1 MPLTIALAAT
11 LQLALAALFLVIPV
25 TVWFT
30 GAAAQRAAEAEVAAQ
45 GHPPEVLARHG
56 IRFEEERWEF
66 GFALSIGALLTALAS
81 LTLAAHGGA
90 RLASW
95 IAEPLIFLV
104 VGFITAGQVFA
115 VKYTEAAFK
124 RSEDPAARTVDA
136 KAVIAAA
143 NSGFPRWLRA
153 LVLVRFP
160 LATLGSL
167 LVVALLATP
176 SAAAY
181 FG

>member
-1 MPLTIALAAT
+1 MPLTVSLAVALQLLLAAC
-11 LQLALAALFLVIPV
+11 FLVIPV

-30 GAAAQRAAEAEVAAQ
+30 GAAAQRAAEAEVVRQ
-45 GHPPEVLARHG
+45 GHGADVLARHG
-56 IRFEEERWEF
+56 IRFKEERWEF
-66 GFALSIGALLTALAS
+66 ALALSIGALLVTLAS
-81 LTLAAHGGA
+81 LTLAAHDSA

-95 IAEPLIFLV
+95 IAEPLVFLV

-115 VKYTEAAFK
+115 VKYTEAAFR
-124 RSEDPAARTVDA
+124 RSEDPAVRAIDAR
-136 KAVIAAA
+136 AVIAAA
-143 NSGFPRWLRA
+143 NSRFPGWLRA

-167 LVVALLATP
+167 AVVALLATP
-176 SAAAY
+176 TAAAY